1 MDLDVA
7 TGWTNIATHDARP
20 VIAPFRCT
28 PAGVCALISENRGD
42 YGRDRREAAGQLDAE
57 AVRHHPVHQRLL
69 IGRWDAVPA

>member
-1 MDLDVA
+1 LRSLR
-7 TGWTNIATHDARP
+7 HR
-20 VIAPFRCT
+20 
-28 PAGVCALISENRGD
+28 LISENRGD